1 MVELID
7 YETLKEHKLTVI
19 GHAAGQD
26 ELYAYAEVVVMIK
39 DINDNEPRFTQN
51 VYFARAWEGN
61 VFFYIL
67 LAVALQNC

>member
-1 MVELID
+1 M
-7 YETLKEHKLTVI
+7 I

-51 VYFARAWEGN
+51 VYFARAWEGK
-61 VFFYIL
+61 VFSL
-67 LAVALQNC
+67 L